1 MACRLVL
8 GRFSRP
14 WDPVNLPGAGVTLVG
29 VTLTPEGIVLRPTGP
44 VEPLDRRVLG
54 LAAVGVG
61 GFGLAAIYQ
70 LSGDRHLG
78 IPCLLH
84 ATTGLNCPLC
94 GSTRMAAALLRG
106 DLDAAWHFNPVVLVL
121 GPLIGVAIG
130 YQLLAYGLERVR
142 WVKLP
147 RIRLSA
153 RVVDWSIK
161 ALIVLLLVYGVARN
175 LN

>member
-1 MACRLVL
+1 M
-8 GRFSRP
+8 
-14 WDPVNLPGAGVTLVG
+14 VG
-29 VTLTPEGIVLRPTGP
+29 VTPTPEGIVLRPTGP

-70 LSGDRHLG
+70 LSGDRRLG

-121 GPLIGVAIG
+121 GPLIGVAVG
-130 YQLLAYGLERVR
+130 YQLLAYGLERIR
-142 WVKLP
+142 WVDRPAQRPDSSPVEPHEVWQGAATTMPP
-147 RIRLSA
+147 RSA
-153 RVVDWSIK
+153 PPPSPAASPAD
-161 ALIVLLLVYGVARN
+161 AMAETEF
-175 LN
+175 

>member
-1 MACRLVL
+1 
-8 GRFSRP
+8 
-14 WDPVNLPGAGVTLVG
+14 
-29 VTLTPEGIVLRPTGP
+29 

-61 GFGLAAIYQ
+61 GFGLAAVYQ
-70 LSGDRHLG
+70 LSGGHHLG

-106 DLDAAWHFNPVVLVL
+106 DLNAAWHFNPVVLVL
-121 GPLIGVAIG
+121 GPLIGVAVG
-130 YQLLAYGLERVR
+130 YQLLVWLLERTR
-142 WVKLP
+142 IVKLP
-147 RIRLSA
+147 RLRMSPRA
-153 RVVDWSIK
+153 VDWSVK